1 MADIE
6 NATTIDW
13 YPVREQASDPSTPT
27 SGLGRI
33 YEKTDKQFYGKDS
46 AGTAKRL
53 SGANVS
59 IANVTTPTD
68 AELDSAFGTPAVVG
82 AGFIGV
88 VNDNNGDTNVYFV
101 FSTGTSWFFVTG
113 TKAT

>member
-1 MADIE
+1 MPALSDAVDNDAIQFQ
-6 NATTIDW
+6 
-13 YPVREQASDPSTPT
+13 EQATDYTTPAT
-27 SGLGRI
+27 GYGRI
-33 YEKTDKQFYGKDS
+33 YEKTDKQFYARDS
-46 AGTAKRL
+46 AGTVKRL

-59 IANVTTPTD
+59 TANVTTPTD